1 MSDNLCAG
9 EADGSCK
16 STGPVAS
23 ATVTVPVELENSGDY
38 RLLVRPPPNTPGF
51 RFSFLSEN
59 NVTHLSLN
67 TMVFSPLHRCHA
79 ESRGP
84 SILVLR

>member
-23 ATVTVPVELENSGDY
+23 ATVTMPVELENSGDY
-38 RLLVRPPPNTPGF
+38 RLLVRPPANTPSF
-51 RFSFLSEN
+51 RFPL
-59 NVTHLSLN
+59 LSLN
-67 TMVFSPLHRCHA
+67 IVYFPRYIDAMRRCHA

-84 SILVLR
+84 SKLMLR